1 MKGSSIIC
9 IMVLTSKSL
18 GRPMTK
24 PKEGVDSP
32 LMPLDG
38 GSTLM
43 PLVHFM
49 QNFKNAM
56 NTISHSREGNI
67 KKFHRKRR
75 HKHQIKRSWSEEI
88 VYEMTEE
95 EQILQLLSQS
105 NFPIRIYAPNNN
117 DRFDEWGGYHV
128 S

>member
-24 PKEGVDSP
+24 TKEGDSP
-32 LMPLDG
+32 LMPLVG
-38 GSTLM
+38 VSTLM

-56 NTISHSREGNI
+56 NTISHSREENI

-75 HKHQIKRSWSEEI
+75 HKHQ
-88 VYEMTEE
+88 
-95 EQILQLLSQS
+95 
-105 NFPIRIYAPNNN
+105 
-117 DRFDEWGGYHV
+117 RFYLP
-128 S
+128 